1 MKQKSPLE
9 TLFEKALFGCR
20 HFVLIAVVGL
30 ALGSI
35 LMFLKGGVAMFNG
48 TLEFVDE
55 LSHLGEAA
63 HGHSAMLLYFIA
75 GVDNF
80 LFGLVLLIFSL
91 GIYELFVSRI
101 DHLAGDEDRPS
112 WLHITS
118 LEDLKGYLGK
128 VILIILIVGFFEHS
142 FHMKFETALE
152 LLTLAGG
159 IALIALSLFLTH
171 AHKE

>member
-1 MKQKSPLE
+1 MNQKNRLE
-9 TLFEKALFGCR
+9 VLFERTLFGCR
-20 HFVLIAVVGL
+20 HFVLIAVIGL
-30 ALGSI
+30 ALGAI

-48 TLEFVDE
+48 TLEFVGE
-55 LSHLGEAA
+55 LSHFGEGA

-91 GIYELFVSRI
+91 GIYELFVSPI
-101 DHLAGDEDRPS
+101 DHLEDNDDRPS
-112 WLHITS
+112 WLHINS

-159 IALIALSLFLTH
+159 IALIALSLYLSH
-171 AHKE
+171 AHQD